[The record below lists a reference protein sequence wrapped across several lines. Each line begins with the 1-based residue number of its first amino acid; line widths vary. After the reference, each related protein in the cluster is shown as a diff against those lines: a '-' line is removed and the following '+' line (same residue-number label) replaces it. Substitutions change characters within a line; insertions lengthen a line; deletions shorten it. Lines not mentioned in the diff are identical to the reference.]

1 MWCCAFC
8 YTTVATSSW
17 LNESLN
23 YLLTRH
29 ATDTEVFPPTE
40 VGMSCTWTLLLQDRQ
55 GTMRLHTVVCV
66 CSSDS
71 DALFLPH
78 IVWQLWWASVCAQR
92 QFCDMK
98 VLADACWVD
107 KTKSLT
113 ISAHLQALTRREQG
127 HGWVRLSY
135 RHIFICGANP
145 ELLAKLCCF
154 FFFSFLHHHAS
165 GFQVGFLF
173 PVVTGCRLWA
183 KEQYSFQ
190 RARKKLHVAIPTAYY
205 ARELL
210 ITPVFKKVCLP
221 PSL

>member
-1 MWCCAFC
+1 
-8 YTTVATSSW
+8 
-17 LNESLN
+17 
-23 YLLTRH
+23 
-29 ATDTEVFPPTE
+29 
-40 VGMSCTWTLLLQDRQ
+40 
-55 GTMRLHTVVCV
+55 MRLHTLVCV

-71 DALFLPH
+71 DALFQQDSSPTYCLTAVMGFCLCTKA
-78 IVWQLWWASVCAQR
+78 ILGL
-92 QFCDMK
+92 CDMN

-107 KTKSLT
+107 KTKLLT

-127 HGWVRLSY
+127 HSWVRLSY

-145 ELLAKLCCF
+145 ELQAKLCF

-173 PVVTGCRLWA
+173 PVVTECRLWA
-183 KEQYSFQ
+183 KEQYSVQ

-210 ITPVFKKVCLP
+210 ITPVFEKVCLP